1 MTVQIALC
9 DDETA
14 DIEKTEKL
22 LSAYEQENS
31 DLNFLIQRFEDTGE
45 LLNMVKSGS
54 YAPELLFLDIY
65 LYQYYF
71 HYMYIY
77 MIHLLLLLFSIV

>member
-45 LLNMVKSGS
+45 LLNKIGRASCRERVWSR
-54 YAPELLFLDIY
+54 
-65 LYQYYF
+65 
-71 HYMYIY
+71 
-77 MIHLLLLLFSIV
+77 V